1 MATVSRYAL
10 KDGSVRWRVRYRTP
24 ERRQTDK
31 RGFRTRREASAF
43 AATVEVRKLTG
54 EFVAE
59 SAGRVT
65 VGSLGPAW
73 LRRQRGHLKPSTVH
87 SVESAWRVHV
97 QPRWA
102 ATPIGRTGFP
112 TCRRGWPSWLTGAG
126 RRWYAP
132 RTRCCRGFWPTRYG
146 TGCWPRTRRPVSSC
160 PVSRRAATSTCPQPS
175 CTRWPTSPAA
185 TAPWCCCWVRPGCGW
200 GEVAALRVS
209 DLDLLRRQILLHRNA
224 ATVGS
229 QVHLGTLKS
238 GKHRVVPLAGFVAD
252 ALARTC
258 EGKSRDSLLWPARDG
273 GYLGPPSAHSSWL
286 SGAVARCRTAD
297 PSFPRV
303 TAHALRHTAASLA
316 ISAGANVKAVQRMLG
331 HSSAATTLNV
341 YCDLFDSDLGA
352 VAAAIDNRYA
362 PGRVVT
368 TWAPVGDGEHYA
380 PLVER

>member
-1 MATVSRYAL
+1 MA
-10 KDGSVRWRVRYRTP
+10 VRYRTP

-102 ATPIGRTGFP
+102 ATPIGRTRFSDVQAWVAELAD
-112 TCRRGWPSWLTGAG
+112 RRGPTVV
-126 RRWYAP
+126 
-132 RTRCCRGFWPTRYG
+132 RTAYS
-146 TGCWPRTRRPVSSC
+146 VL
-160 PVSRRAATSTCPQPS
+160 SRILADAVRDRLLAAN
-175 CTRWPTSPAA
+175 PAA
-185 TAPWCCCWVRPGCGW
+185 GVKLPGQSPRRNIYLSATQLHALADESGRYRALVLLLGTAGLRW

-224 ATVGS
+224 VTVGS